1 MLVQGDG
8 ERERE
13 RERERADQES
23 SECSLNAK
31 GSPISHEQSMGIG
44 RWDFNTGI
52 IQYHLVLVV
61 MWFPLEFLAVICDG
75 LLLLSVITVLTIVHS
90 LLPQCPSSLMDSPFM

>member
-1 MLVQGDG
+1 MLVQG

-31 GSPISHEQSMGIG
+31 GSPISHEQSMGSG

-52 IQYHLVLVV
+52 IQYHLLVVVV

-75 LLLLSVITVLTIVHS
+75 LLLLSVNMVLAIVHS